1 MKAEG
6 LTHPK
11 EVCAFNS
18 TGTEFMQIDQTTL
31 NDLSIFHREDE
42 HALFHKIDHTRTV
55 EGRMVLQHIFH
66 HPLDNKKE
74 ILEVQQILHHIANNI
89 NQWPERITNGTLLV
103 IEKFLDDN
111 PDEIPERPD
120 PVKAIL
126 YKWLHPADHSMIQF
140 SMRQFFEF
148 IKGFDEVHHFFSGPQ
163 RPPMLDVVL
172 QQTEHILADRRISG
186 LKAKQTFSDLSRSE
200 ILQYARLFHVDM
212 IASIR
217 KLISLYGKLDAWY
230 AMAKANQYLGLQAP
244 QIIEADEPMISA
256 KSLWHLML
264 SHPVSYDLEM
274 DRSQNFIFLTGANMA
289 GKSTLI
295 KSVGLAVYLTH
306 LGMGVPAKHMQLT
319 LFEGILS
326 NINVEDNI
334 TKGESYFFNEVKR
347 IRETISRIS
356 DGKRWLVLID
366 EMFKGTNI
374 QDAMKCSLAVIE
386 GLVKFP
392 KGLFI
397 LSTHLYEIGEEL
409 KKLSS
414 INFKYFETILE
425 GEQLH
430 FSYQLKDGI
439 SQDRMGYLIL
449 KKEGVIDLLD
459 RIGK

>member
-1 MKAEG
+1 MH
-6 LTHPK
+6 LT
-11 EVCAFNS
+11 EECVSNS
-18 TGTEFMQIDQTTL
+18 TGTEFMQIDHTTL

-42 HALFHKIDHTRTV
+42 HSLFHKMDHTRTV
-55 EGRMVLQHIFH
+55 EGRMVLQKIFQN
-66 HPLDNKKE
+66 PLDNKKE
-74 ILEVQQILHHIANNI
+74 ILEVQQILSHISRNLNA
-89 NQWPERITNGTLLV
+89 WPERITNGTLLV

-120 PVKAIL
+120 PFKAIF
-126 YKWLHPADHSMIQF
+126 YKWLHPADHAMIQF
-140 SMRQFFEF
+140 SMRQLFEF
-148 IKGFDEVHHFFSGPQ
+148 IKGFDEVHAFFSGFQ
-163 RPPMLDVVL
+163 RPPMLDGVL
-172 QQTEHILADRRISG
+172 QQTEQILSDRRLSG
-186 LKAKQTFSDLSRSE
+186 LKTKSDFASMSKSE
-200 ILQYARLFHVDM
+200 VLHFARLFHVDM

-217 KLISLYGKLDAWY
+217 KLIMFYGKLDAWY
-230 AMAKANQYLGLQAP
+230 AMAKANHIHNLHAP
-244 QIIEADEPMISA
+244 EIMDGPEPMISA
-256 KSLWHLML
+256 QGLWHMML
-264 SHPVSYDLEM
+264 DQPVSYDLEM
-274 DRSQNFIFLTGANMA
+274 DPSQNFIFLTGANMA

-306 LGMGVPAKHMQLT
+306 LGMGVPARHMRLT

-334 TKGESYFFNEVKR
+334 AKGESYFFNEVKR
-347 IRETISRIS
+347 IKETISRIS

-366 EMFKGTNI
+366 ELFKGTNI

-409 KKLSS
+409 RKHPS
-414 INFKYFETILE
+414 INFKYFETVLK
-425 GEQLH
+425 GEQFQ

-449 KKEGVIDLLD
+449 RKEGVIELLNK
-459 RIGK
+459 IGQ

>member
-1 MKAEG
+1 M
-6 LTHPK
+6 HPI
-11 EVCAFNS
+11 EECASNS
-18 TGTEFMQIDQTTL
+18 TETEFMQIDNTTL
-31 NDLSIFHREDE
+31 NDLSVFHQEDE
-42 HALFHKIDHTRTV
+42 QSLFHKIDHTRTV
-55 EGRMVLQHIFH
+55 EGRMVLQKLMHQ
-66 HPLDNKKE
+66 PLNNKEE
-74 ILEVQQILHHIANNI
+74 ILQVQQILEHIGKKI

-111 PDEIPERPD
+111 PDEIPEKPD
-120 PVKAIL
+120 PFKATL
-126 YKWLHPADHSMIQF
+126 YKWFHPADDSMIRF

-148 IKGFDEVHHFFSGPQ
+148 IKGFEELHLFFSDME
-163 RPPMLDVVL
+163 RPALLDTVL
-172 QQTEHILADRRISG
+172 HQSEHILADRRLVDIKS
-186 LKAKQTFSDLSRSE
+186 KDNFAALSRAE
-200 ILQYARLFHVDM
+200 VLRYGRLFHVDM
-212 IASIR
+212 VASIR
-217 KLISLYGKLDAWY
+217 KLITLYGRLDAWY
-230 AMAKANQYLGLQAP
+230 AMAKANYSLNLHAP
-244 QIIEADEPMISA
+244 EIIDAAEPMIRA
-256 KSLWHLML
+256 QGLWHLML
-264 SHPVSYDLEM
+264 HHPVSYDLDM
-274 DRSQNFIFLTGANMA
+274 DPSQNFIFLTGANMA

-306 LGMGVPAKHMQLT
+306 LGMGVPAKQMQLT

-366 EMFKGTNI
+366 ELFKGTNI

-409 KKLSS
+409 RKHPS
-414 INFKYFETILE
+414 INFKYFETVLK
-425 GEQLH
+425 GDQFH

-449 KKEGVIDLLD
+449 RKEGVIDLLNN
-459 RIGK
+459 IGK